1 MRSLPGRERGTLGRV
16 SHTPW
21 PRISCLL
28 LGGVLA
34 GCAQNRGP
42 ATGAYVRE
50 FESAASALSG
60 QIRELPRV
68 APPAKPTLPA
78 NPTPEEQRIYDG
90 MDRIYPLF
98 VNQYYGS
105 VYERCQTLAQLCG
118 QAQDRIAAIKTDGVD
133 SAAVQ
138 LATVAGQAMGNKRAF
153 FVELGRLAALNRDA
167 LKRRRTTDAVDD
179 FLQAIMDG
187 SLDRL
192 ANCGDD
198 DRVAAGVVSRLKEA
212 ADAAAKRQE
221 DTDAVVDQVARGT
234 AAAAELERGMVEC
247 RSGRAKLAADLKAKY
262 PGQDWTALTQ
272 APPPAKR

>member
-1 MRSLPGRERGTLGRV
+1 M

-21 PRISCLL
+21 PQLSCLL
-28 LGGVLA
+28 LGGILA
-34 GCAQNRGP
+34 GCAQNKGP
-42 ATGAYVRE
+42 ATSAYIRE

-78 NPTPEEQRIYDG
+78 NPTPEEQRIFTG

-118 QAQDRIAAIKTDGVD
+118 EAQDRIAAIKTDGVD
-133 SAAVQ
+133 AAAVQ

-167 LKRRRTTDAVDD
+167 LKRRHATDAVDD
-179 FLQAIMDG
+179 FLLGIMDG

-198 DRVAAGVVSRLKEA
+198 DRVAAGVVAKLKEA
-212 ADAAAKRQE
+212 AGAASKRQE
-221 DTDAVVDQVARGT
+221 DKDAVVEQVARES
-234 AAAAELERGMVEC
+234 AAATELQRGMAEC
-247 RSGRAKLAADLKAKY
+247 QSGRAKLAADLRAKY
-262 PGQDWTALTQ
+262 PQQDWASLTQ
-272 APPPAKR
+272 APPAAKP